1 MANFHAHQDT
11 IIDLDRVTHIFYS
24 SLGRTCVYFD
34 TGGCI
39 EYEGNQLAYFKALLV
54 KAKPKKSK
62 KAKAPPRTPGGYDKY

>member
-1 MANFHAHQDT
+1 MANFHEHQDT

-34 TGGCI
+34 TGGSI
-39 EYEGNQLAYFKALLV
+39 EYEGNQLDHFKALLV
-54 KAKPKKSK
+54 KGKSK